1 MQILVARKKEISDGY
16 MAYLL
21 TQETCAIEQN
31 SSNRDGKKK
40 DRKEAVTEVSMKLC
54 LQIGFCLPGR
64 YSMVFID
71 EGHQLELSF
80 WYKCRSDRVKYAQ
93 NFNLLLGRLGKP
105 ATFHFSE

>member
-31 SSNRDGKKK
+31 SSNRDGKKE

-54 LQIGFCLPGR
+54 L
-64 YSMVFID
+64 VFVCQDVI
-71 EGHQLELSF
+71 LWFLSTKDINYNYF
-80 WYKCRSDRVKYAQ
+80 FYYKCRSDRVEYAQ

>member
-1 MQILVARKKEISDGY
+1 MQILVERKKEICDGN

-31 SSNRDGKKK
+31 SSNRDGKKE

-54 LQIGFCLPGR
+54 F
-64 YSMVFID
+64 VFICQD
-71 EGHQLELSF
+71 VILWSF
-80 WYKCRSDRVKYAQ
+80 RSDRVEYAQ
-93 NFNLLLGRLGKP
+93 TFNLLLGRLGKP

>member
-1 MQILVARKKEISDGY
+1 MQILGARKKEISDGY

-31 SSNRDGKKK
+31 SSNRDGKKE
-40 DRKEAVTEVSMKLC
+40 DRKEAVTELFDEVMF
-54 LQIGFCLPGR
+54 GVYLPRR
-64 YSMVFID
+64 YSPVFID

-80 WYKCRSDRVKYAQ
+80 WYKCRSDRVEYAQ
-93 NFNLLLGRLGKP
+93 NFNLLLGGLGKP